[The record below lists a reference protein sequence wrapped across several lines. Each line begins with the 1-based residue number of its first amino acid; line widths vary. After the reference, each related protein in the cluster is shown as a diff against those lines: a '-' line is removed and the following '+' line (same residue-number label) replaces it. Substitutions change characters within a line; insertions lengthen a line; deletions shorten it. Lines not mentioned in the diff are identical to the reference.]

1 MEGMNIV
8 EILLVICVAVSGW
21 FLRTLYDSHR
31 QLERDVSDHKNEVA
45 KNYVVRDDLR
55 LSVAELKSDMKEGFN
70 KINATLSLIFIK
82 LDGKADKQ

>member
-82 LDGKADKQ
+82 LDGKADKS